1 MSATHR
7 KFHLSFNKLEI
18 GSRLDIFVENQGR
31 TANREMIRLKGI
43 TTNVTLGDSVLKNWS
58 HSLFFKN
65 WDTSIKHLEEE
76 SVNTS
81 VKSVQKIPT
90 FFTGKFQLPQN
101 SSLPLDSFLKLE
113 GWGKGIAFLNGFNLG
128 RYWPLAGPQHTLYS
142 PAHLFKPHPQENRL
156 TVFEL
161 EKNPCDKESECL
173 LHFVKEH
180 VLNGKVSI
188 DMGF

>member
-1 MSATHR
+1 LSATHK
-7 KFHLSFNKLEI
+7 KFNLSLNELRI
-18 GSRLDIFVENQGR
+18 GSRLNIFVENQGR
-31 TANREMIRLKGI
+31 YSGRDLHRLKGI
-43 TTNVTLGDSVLKNWS
+43 TTNVTLGNSSITHWR
-58 HSLFFKN
+58 HSLLFKN

-76 SVNTS
+76 STNTS

-161 EKNPCDKESECL
+161 EKNPCDEESECL

-180 VLNGKVSI
+180 VLNGKVSK